1 MAVSA
6 FLFLLVMVEPP
17 VKKEFYLFVKVVS
30 YYYTNPLRTVKRMR
44 AETSFILYQGDKYGK
59 CSRKTDANLTKQ
71 TLKYSAEYV
80 TIFSP

>member
-30 YYYTNPLRTVKRMR
+30 YYYTNPPRTVKRMR
-44 AETSFILYQGDKYGK
+44 AETSFFCI
-59 CSRKTDANLTKQ
+59 REPNMENVPAKQ
-71 TLKYSAEYV
+71 TQ
-80 TIFSP
+80 I